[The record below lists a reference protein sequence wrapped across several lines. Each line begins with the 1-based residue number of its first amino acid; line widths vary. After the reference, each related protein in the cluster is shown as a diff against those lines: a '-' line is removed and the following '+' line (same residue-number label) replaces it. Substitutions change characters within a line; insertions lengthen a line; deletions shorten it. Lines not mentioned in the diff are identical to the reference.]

1 MSNLPPALAA
11 RLAKRGIIPQ
21 AKVTQPEPQ
30 FEVHEEEEVIAEDYD
45 DVSKPDLKANV
56 PQFDVKI
63 CNTVPGCP
71 NKYNIYHNCTGYC
84 ATKYADVPLEPSKMI
99 RKKFER
105 LLKKYPLTDSAWEQV
120 YEPGLKTFYF
130 WNTRTDQVSWLPPS
144 HPDAKITLPAEKLR
158 KLLRDDIFTA
168 EEDDEGNQSLEEDDD
183 DDGSNESNDD
193 SSDSSEDSSSSS
205 EEEKVEAPSAKQAK
219 QQHQQ
224 RRQAIS
230 RVNQLDPMDPAA
242 YSNIPRGKWS
252 DGLRNNDD

>member
-1 MSNLPPALAA
+1 KYQNVQLATSPSSSPCQA
-11 RLAKRGIIPQ
+11 RDYSTGK
-21 AKVTQPEPQ
+21 K
-30 FEVHEEEEVIAEDYD
+30 VHEEEEVIAEDYD
-45 DVSKPDLKANV
+45 DVSKPDSKANV

-158 KLLRDDIFTA
+158 SKIL
-168 EEDDEGNQSLEEDDD
+168 S
-183 DDGSNESNDD
+183 
-193 SSDSSEDSSSSS
+193 
-205 EEEKVEAPSAKQAK
+205 AK